1 MKLKTMDLLNTPSE
15 KYDEMLNS
23 LATITPGRGITDE
36 EDIQFR
42 AQSKAM
48 KNALIKMSKNRF
60 VSPEIKPVV
69 QMFEKA
75 NYDLT
80 KLPMEVQGQFADT
93 YQKIHSIVAKNP
105 SKYKNSTAELYCTIY
120 EMFAN
125 NNLSKLYKRVK
136 SSSLFNEVEISRE
149 ALKGIENWE
158 YYAGSRL
165 AQSEEWI
172 GSGISATVSGIATT
186 VGSVNLMLHTLN
198 TILIFLISA
207 LIVLCIIS
215 ATFNIYLAQIL
226 EKLSNGEKIKKV
238 GPKKAKEE
246 SVEEAVVGLNESTSV
261 MTKTFLYKPVASVGK
276 FINILSTNMYS
287 SFDKTL
293 TNIENNKKS
302 KEDYNPEQST
312 EFIPIPPQVTTSF
325 VITLIIIALRI
336 VLPYL
341 RSMLYYVGHLRLK
354 MSEFFKEQA
363 EWTEI
368 HIEELIAK
376 RDNLATSPIEKERL
390 TKVIEKQKDWAARLT
405 GWGEKLYKSQD
416 EAGSEAR
423 SEIRIDDSKDYE
435 QQARNEK
442 RANKTLS
449 DNPEETI
456 PDDNWDKLPDP
467 NQKETPKNNEPNK
480 PIVLF

>member
-1 MKLKTMDLLNTPSE
+1 MKLKTMDLLNIPSE
-15 KYDEMLNS
+15 KYDAMLNS
-23 LATITPGRGITDE
+23 MATVTPGRGITDE

-48 KNALIKMSKNRF
+48 KNALIKTSKNRF
-60 VSPEIKPVV
+60 VSPEMKPVV

-93 YQKIHSIVAKNP
+93 YQKIQSVVAKNP
-105 SKYKNSTAELYCTIY
+105 SKYKNTPAELYCTIY
-120 EMFAN
+120 EMFAS
-125 NNLSKLYKRVK
+125 NNLSKMYKRVK
-136 SSSLFNEVEISRE
+136 SSSLFNEVEVSRE

-158 YYAGSRL
+158 YYASSRL

-207 LIVLCIIS
+207 LVVLCIIS
-215 ATFNIYLAQIL
+215 ATFNIRLAQIV
-226 EKLSNGEKIKKV
+226 EKLANGEKIKKV

-276 FINILSTNMYS
+276 VVNNLSTKMYAA
-287 SFDKTL
+287 FDKTL
-293 TNIENNKKS
+293 TNIENKKKS
-302 KEDYNPEQST
+302 KEGFDPEQST
-312 EFIPIPPQVTTSF
+312 EVDAVFIT
-325 VITLIIIALRI
+325 VIVVC
-336 VLPYL
+336 VLPLVLPLL
-341 RSMLYYVGHLRLK
+341 RSMLYYISHLRLK

-376 RDNLATSPIEKERL
+376 RDNPSTSPIEKERL
-390 TKVIEKQKDWAARLT
+390 TKVIDKQKDWVARLT

-435 QQARNEK
+435 QQVINEK

-456 PDDNWDKLPDP
+456 PDDNWNKLPDP
-467 NQKETPKNNEPNK
+467 NQKEMPKNNEPKK

>member
-1 MKLKTMDLLNTPSE
+1 MKLKTMDLLNIPPE
-15 KYDEMLNS
+15 KYEAMLNS
-23 LATITPGRGITDE
+23 LASITPGRGITDE

-60 VSPEIKPVV
+60 VSPEMKPVV

-93 YQKIHSIVAKNP
+93 YQKIQSIVAKNP

-136 SSSLFNEVEISRE
+136 SSSLFNEVEVSRE

-158 YYAGSRL
+158 YYASSRL
-165 AQSEEWI
+165 TQSEEWI
-172 GSGISATVSGIATT
+172 GSSIGATVSGIATT
-186 VGSVNLMLHTLN
+186 VGSVNVMLHTLN
-198 TILIFLISA
+198 IILIFLISA

-215 ATFNIYLAQIL
+215 ATFTIRLTQIL

-246 SVEEAVVGLNESTSV
+246 SVEEAVVGLHETPPI

-276 FINILSTNMYS
+276 FVNNLSTKMYA

-302 KEDYNPEQST
+302 KEGYDPEQST
-312 EFIPIPPQVTTSF
+312 EFSKE
-325 VITLIIIALRI
+325 LIIVGIICLLPAILAL
-336 VLPYL
+336 L

-376 RDNLATSPIEKERL
+376 RDNPSTSPIEKERL

-442 RANKTLS
+442 KANKTLS

-456 PDDNWDKLPDP
+456 PDDNRDKLPDP

>member
-15 KYDEMLNS
+15 KYDAMFNS

-60 VSPEIKPVV
+60 VSPEMKPVV

-80 KLPMEVQGQFADT
+80 KLPMEIQGQFADT
-93 YQKIHSIVAKNP
+93 YQKIQSVVVKNP

-158 YYAGSRL
+158 YYASSRL

-172 GSGISATVSGIATT
+172 GSSISATVSGIATT
-186 VGSVNLMLHTLN
+186 VGSVNVMLHTLN
-198 TILIFLISA
+198 MILIFLISA

-215 ATFNIYLAQIL
+215 ATFNIRLAQIL

-246 SVEEAVVGLNESTSV
+246 SIEEAVVGLNESTSV

-276 FINILSTNMYS
+276 FINILSTKMYS

-312 EFIPIPPQVTTSF
+312 EFIPIPSQVPTSL
-325 VITLIIIALRI
+325 VIVVIVCALPI
-336 VLPYL
+336 VMCFI
-341 RSMLYYVGHLRLK
+341 RSMVYYVGHLRLK

-376 RDNLATSPIEKERL
+376 RDNPATSPIEKERL
-390 TKVIEKQKDWAARLT
+390 TKVIEKQKDWAIRLT
-405 GWGEKLYKSQD
+405 SWGEKLYKSQD

-467 NQKETPKNNEPNK
+467 NQKEMPKNNEPNK

>member
-1 MKLKTMDLLNTPSE
+1 MKLKTMDLLNIPSE

-48 KNALIKMSKNRF
+48 KNALIKTSKNRF
-60 VSPEIKPVV
+60 VSPEMKPVV

-93 YQKIHSIVAKNP
+93 YQKIQSIVAKNP
-105 SKYKNSTAELYCTIY
+105 SKYKNTPAELYCTIY

-136 SSSLFNEVEISRE
+136 SSSLFNEVEVSRE

-172 GSGISATVSGIATT
+172 GAGISATVSGIATT
-186 VGSVNLMLHTLN
+186 VGSVNVMLHTLN
-198 TILIFLISA
+198 IILIFLISA

-215 ATFNIYLAQIL
+215 ATFNIRLAQIL

-246 SVEEAVVGLNESTSV
+246 SVEEAVVGLNETTPI

-276 FINILSTNMYS
+276 FVNNLSTKMYS

-302 KEDYNPEQST
+302 KESYDPEQST
-312 EFIPIPPQVTTSF
+312 EFIPLPPQVTK
-325 VITLIIIALRI
+325 TLIIVGIIL
-336 VLPYL
+336 VLPAVMGFI

-376 RDNLATSPIEKERL
+376 RDDPTTSPIEKERL

-467 NQKETPKNNEPNK
+467 NQKEMPKNNEPKK

>member
-1 MKLKTMDLLNTPSE
+1 MKLKTMDLLNIPSE
-15 KYDEMLNS
+15 KYDAMLNS
-23 LATITPGRGITDE
+23 LATITPGRNITDE

-48 KNALIKMSKNRF
+48 KNALIKTSKNRF
-60 VSPEIKPVV
+60 VSPEMKPVV

-93 YQKIHSIVAKNP
+93 YQKIQSVVAKNP

-136 SSSLFNEVEISRE
+136 SSSLFNEVEVSRE

-158 YYAGSRL
+158 YYASSRL
-165 AQSEEWI
+165 SQSEEWI
-172 GSGISATVSGIATT
+172 GAGISATVSGIATT
-186 VGSVNLMLHTLN
+186 VGSVNVMLHTLN

-215 ATFNIYLAQIL
+215 ATFTIRLTQIL

-238 GPKKAKEE
+238 GPKKSKEE
-246 SVEEAVVGLNESTSV
+246 SVEEAVVGLNETTPI
-261 MTKTFLYKPVASVGK
+261 MTKTFLYKPVALVGK
-276 FINILSTNMYS
+276 FVNNLSTKMYS
-287 SFDKTL
+287 AFDKTL

-302 KEDYNPEQST
+302 KEGYDPEQST
-312 EFIPIPPQVTTSF
+312 EFIILPQVATKL
-325 VITLIIIALRI
+325 VIVII
-336 VLPYL
+336 VLALPAVMGYI

-376 RDNLATSPIEKERL
+376 RDNPATSPIEKERL
-390 TKVIEKQKDWAARLT
+390 TKVIEKQKNWAARLT

-442 RANKTLS
+442 KANKTLS

>member
-1 MKLKTMDLLNTPSE
+1 MKLKTMDLLNIPSE
-15 KYDEMLNS
+15 KYDAMLNS
-23 LATITPGRGITDE
+23 MATVTPGRGITDE

-48 KNALIKMSKNRF
+48 KNALIKTSKNRF
-60 VSPEIKPVV
+60 VSPEMKPVV

-93 YQKIHSIVAKNP
+93 YQKIQSVVAKNP

-158 YYAGSRL
+158 YYASSRL
-165 AQSEEWI
+165 TQSEEWI
-172 GSGISATVSGIATT
+172 GSSISATVSGIATT
-186 VGSVNLMLHTLN
+186 VGSVNVMLHTLN
-198 TILIFLISA
+198 MILIFLISA

-215 ATFNIYLAQIL
+215 ATFNIRLAQIL

-246 SVEEAVVGLNESTSV
+246 SIEEAVVGLNESTSV

-276 FINILSTNMYS
+276 FINILSTKMYS

-325 VITLIIIALRI
+325 VIVLIICALPVVMCFI
-336 VLPYL
+336 
-341 RSMLYYVGHLRLK
+341 RSILYYVGHFRLK

-376 RDNLATSPIEKERL
+376 RDNPTTSPIEKERL
-390 TKVIEKQKDWAARLT
+390 TKVIEKQKDWAIRLT
-405 GWGEKLYKSQD
+405 SWGEKLYKSQD

-435 QQARNEK
+435 QQVRNEK

-467 NQKETPKNNEPNK
+467 NQKEMPKNNEPNK

>member
-1 MKLKTMDLLNTPSE
+1 MKLKTMDLLNIPSE
-15 KYDEMLNS
+15 KYDAMLNS
-23 LATITPGRGITDE
+23 IDTITPGRGITDE

-48 KNALIKMSKNRF
+48 KNALIKTSKNRF
-60 VSPEIKPVV
+60 VSPEMKPVV

-93 YQKIHSIVAKNP
+93 YQKIQSIVAKNP

-136 SSSLFNEVEISRE
+136 SSSLFNEVEVSRE

-158 YYAGSRL
+158 YYASSRL
-165 AQSEEWI
+165 SQSEEWI

-186 VGSVNLMLHTLN
+186 VGSVNVILHTLN
-198 TILIFLISA
+198 IILIFLISA

-215 ATFNIYLAQIL
+215 ATFTIRLTQIL

-246 SVEEAVVGLNESTSV
+246 SVEEAVVGLNETTPI

-276 FINILSTNMYS
+276 FVNNLSTKMYA

-302 KEDYNPEQST
+302 KEGYDPEQST
-312 EFIPIPPQVTTSF
+312 EFSKE
-325 VITLIIIALRI
+325 LIIVCIICL
-336 VLPYL
+336 LPAILARL

-376 RDNLATSPIEKERL
+376 RDNPATSPIEKERL
-390 TKVIEKQKDWAARLT
+390 TKVIKKQKDWADRLT

-442 RANKTLS
+442 KANKTLS

-467 NQKETPKNNEPNK
+467 NQKEMPKNNEPNK

>member
-1 MKLKTMDLLNTPSE
+1 MKLKTMDLLNIPPE
-15 KYDEMLNS
+15 KYEAMLNS

-48 KNALIKMSKNRF
+48 KNALIKTSKNRF
-60 VSPEIKPVV
+60 VSPEMKPVV

-93 YQKIHSIVAKNP
+93 YQKIQSVVAKSP
-105 SKYKNSTAELYCTIY
+105 SKYKNTPAELYCTIY
-120 EMFAN
+120 EMFAS
-125 NNLSKLYKRVK
+125 NNLSKMYKRVK
-136 SSSLFNEVEISRE
+136 SSSLFNEVEVSRE

-215 ATFNIYLAQIL
+215 ATFNIRLAQIV
-226 EKLSNGEKIKKV
+226 EKLANGEKIKKV

-276 FINILSTNMYS
+276 VVNNLSTKMYAA
-287 SFDKTL
+287 FDKTL
-293 TNIENNKKS
+293 TNIENKKKS
-302 KEDYNPEQST
+302 KEGFDPEQST
-312 EFIPIPPQVTTSF
+312 EVDAVFIT
-325 VITLIIIALRI
+325 VIVVC
-336 VLPYL
+336 VLPLVLPLL
-341 RSMLYYVGHLRLK
+341 RSMLYFVSHLRLK

-376 RDNLATSPIEKERL
+376 RDNPSTSPIEKERL
-390 TKVIEKQKDWAARLT
+390 TKVIEKQKDWVARLT
-405 GWGEKLYKSQD
+405 S
-416 EAGSEAR
+416 
-423 SEIRIDDSKDYE
+423 
-435 QQARNEK
+435 
-442 RANKTLS
+442 
-449 DNPEETI
+449 
-456 PDDNWDKLPDP
+456 
-467 NQKETPKNNEPNK
+467 
-480 PIVLF
+480 

>member
-1 MKLKTMDLLNTPSE
+1 MKLKTMDLLNIPSE
-15 KYDEMLNS
+15 KYDAMLNS
-23 LATITPGRGITDE
+23 IATITPGRGITDE

-48 KNALIKMSKNRF
+48 KNALIKTSKNRF
-60 VSPEIKPVV
+60 VSPEMKPVV

-93 YQKIHSIVAKNP
+93 YQKIQSVVAKNP
-105 SKYKNSTAELYCTIY
+105 SKYKNTPAELYCTIY
-120 EMFAN
+120 EMFAS
-125 NNLSKLYKRVK
+125 NNLSKMYKRVK
-136 SSSLFNEVEISRE
+136 SSSLFNEVEVSRE

-158 YYAGSRL
+158 CYAGSRL

-215 ATFNIYLAQIL
+215 ATFNIRLTQII

-276 FINILSTNMYS
+276 VVNNLSTKMYAA
-287 SFDKTL
+287 FDKTL
-293 TNIENNKKS
+293 TNIENKKKS
-302 KEDYNPEQST
+302 KEGYNPEQST
-312 EFIPIPPQVTTSF
+312 EVDAVFMT
-325 VITLIIIALRI
+325 VIVVC
-336 VLPYL
+336 VLPLVLPLL
-341 RSMLYYVGHLRLK
+341 RSMLYFVSHLRLK

-376 RDNLATSPIEKERL
+376 RDNPSTSPIEKERL
-390 TKVIEKQKDWAARLT
+390 TKVIDKQKDWAARLT

-435 QQARNEK
+435 QQARNER

-467 NQKETPKNNEPNK
+467 NQKEMPKNNEPKK
-480 PIVLF
+480 PIILF